1 MGFRNFPNSDGFFS
15 VNVLSHVQEKS
26 PLSFTLKSSAHRFE
40 SLVMVTWVWVV
51 VDIRNSVPSCS
62 ILPYSY
68 DDDSISFIVL
78 AVRFG

>member
-1 MGFRNFPNSDGFFS
+1 M

-51 VDIRNSVPSCS
+51 VDKELCPFLEF
-62 ILPYSY
+62 LPYSF
-68 DDDSISFIVL
+68 DDESIYFISFIVL
-78 AVRFG
+78 GVRFG